1 LYVKLVRL
9 TLGTALLAFGCTGNI
24 SGPGGSSGGV
34 ASPGGPGVVGPG
46 GSSPGNQP
54 GGAAPGTLLG
64 PSLRLLTNS
73 QYRATLRTLF
83 SFADELSY
91 DLEDDVALNGLRA
104 IGSSNVAVSL
114 KATEAYQSVAQ
125 QAAQRAFADAQAGS
139 TFAGCNVDDATCA
152 SGFIA
157 DFGRRAYRRALAPA
171 EQSKLVGLYQSG
183 VQKLGGGAAGLQHVV
198 QAILGSP
205 HFLYRAELG
214 EPSQAGPTARRLSD
228 VELASKLAY
237 FLSDA
242 PPDAELLQLAESGG
256 LSAAGALAAQTTR
269 LLGGASAAA
278 GMESLFDDYLSL
290 NDLATVEKLPSQF
303 PTFTPSLLTA
313 MRRETLLDLSRAA
326 TAGGDFRNVFNSSKT
341 FVNRELAE
349 LYGVSGVT
357 GDELVEVTLPA
368 DSGRR
373 GLLGQ
378 ASVLSLYA
386 HASVSSP
393 TLRGKFVR
401 QVLLCQAIPAP
412 PPDVDTTLPDTSEA
426 ATARERF
433 TIHRTNPNCAACHQ
447 LMDPIGL
454 GLENF
459 DAIGRFRT
467 QENGQAIDA
476 SGDLDGQAFSG
487 PAQLS
492 DALASHP
499 GLASCLSRTVFRY
512 AWGRLEN
519 QADEPA
525 ITELATAFSGA
536 GHALPALLRGA
547 VSSSGFVNVGALD

>member
-1 LYVKLVRL
+1 MLVRL
-9 TLGTALLAFGCTGNI
+9 TLGTAPFVLAALGCTANI
-24 SGPGGSSGGV
+24 SGAGTSDTGDPVVPGAPGNGPGGV
-34 ASPGGPGVVGPG
+34 APGTGGPG
-46 GSSPGNQP
+46 
-54 GGAAPGTLLG
+54 GASGTLLG

-83 SFADELSY
+83 PFADELTL

-114 KATEAYQSVAQ
+114 KATEAYHAIAE
-125 QAAQRAFADAQAGS
+125 QAAKRAFADAATG
-139 TFAGCNVDDATCA
+139 TALAGCNVDDAACA
-152 SGFIA
+152 TSFTT
-157 DFGRRAYRRALAPA
+157 DFGRRAFRRALSA
-171 EQSKLVGLYQSG
+171 EELNKLVGIYQTG
-183 VQKLGGGAAGLQHVV
+183 VQKLGGGAPALQHVV
-198 QAILGSP
+198 LAVLGSP

-214 EPSQAGPTARRLSD
+214 EPSQSGRRLKD
-228 VELASKLAY
+228 VEVASKLAY
-237 FLSDA
+237 FLSDG
-242 PPDAELLQLAESGG
+242 PPDQELLALAEAGG
-256 LSAAGALAAQTTR
+256 LSAAGALEAQAGR
-269 LLGGASAAA
+269 LLAGASFNA
-278 GMESLFDDYLSL
+278 GIESLFDDYLSL
-290 NDLATVEKLPSQF
+290 GQLASVEKLPSAF
-303 PTFTPSLLTA
+303 PDFSPSLVES
-313 MRRETLLDLSRAA
+313 MRRETLLGLSRAA
-326 TAGGDFRNVFNSSKT
+326 SSGADFRNVFNASKS

-349 LYGVSGVT
+349 IYGVNGVSGN
-357 GDELVEVTLPA
+357 DFVEVELPA
-368 DSGRR
+368 TRR

-378 ASVLSLYA
+378 ASILSLYA

-433 TIHRTNPNCAACHQ
+433 TIHRTDPACAGCHQ

-459 DAIGRFRT
+459 DAIGRYRE
-467 QENGQAIDA
+467 QENGSNIDA
-476 SGDLDGQAFSG
+476 SGDLDGVAFPG

-492 DALASHP
+492 DALARHP
-499 GLASCLSRTVFRY
+499 GLGDCLSRTVFRY

-525 ITELATAFSGA
+525 IAALGQAFAGA
-536 GHALPALLRGA
+536 NYGLPALLKNA
-547 VSSSGFVNVGALD
+547 VLSSGFVNVGALD